1 MDLSIKAAK
10 VTSLK
15 SVLFQSKLVLIGL
28 AFAIPSIQTN
38 AATATSTMAVSA
50 TVLTACLVTSTPLV
64 FGVYDTSGAAI
75 NVSSTVGVTCTG
87 NSSYTIALGAGTG
100 FGATFAARKMSF
112 GEATLDYNIYTDAA
126 HTTVWGNGTVG
137 GSTVSGTGT
146 LGLVT
151 HTAYGSIPAGQST
164 DAGVYTDSVSV
175 TLNY

>member
-1 MDLSIKAAK
+1 MDRSINAVKAIS
-10 VTSLK
+10 VK

-50 TVLTACLVTSTPLV
+50 VVLTACSVAASPLT
-64 FGVYDTSGAAI
+64 FGSYDVSGAAV

-87 NSSYTIALGAGTG
+87 GSSYTIALGVGG
-100 FGATFAARKMSF
+100 GSGATFATRKMSF
-112 GEATLDYNIYTDAA
+112 GAGTLHYSIYTDAA
-126 HTTVWGNGTVG
+126 RTAVWGDGTG
-137 GSTVSGTGT
+137 GSNTVSGTGS

-151 HTAYGSIPAGQST
+151 HTAYGSIPAGQSAN
-164 DAGVYTDSVSV
+164 AGVYTDSVSV